1 MTCHPDFAAGAL
13 SQPRAPVRHEGM
25 TLHSIVHNVS
35 DLASA
40 KAIQAALLGVAPHT
54 DQPYYVG
61 FNVGGVEVGLAP
73 LQPGQPWAPPVA
85 NWATDDLDGAVARL
99 QDAGATLV
107 GEPRQV
113 APGVR
118 VALLND
124 KDGNPLGLIESTA

>member
-1 MTCHPDFAAGAL
+1 M
-13 SQPRAPVRHEGM
+13 RHEGM

-40 KAIQAALLGVAPHT
+40 KAIQAALLGVEPHT

-61 FNVGGVEVGLAP
+61 FNVSGVEVGLAP
-73 LQPGQPWAPPVA
+73 MQPGQAWAPPVA
-85 NWATDDLDGAVARL
+85 NWATDDLDGAIARL
-99 QDAGATLV
+99 QEAGATLN

-124 KDGNPLGLIESTA
+124 KDGNPLGLIESAA